1 MANNASALKRIRK
14 TQAQTQRNRA
24 VKSRVKT
31 HRKKVLAALAAG
43 DKAGAE
49 QAYREFASIADKAGR
64 KNVIHKNAAARLKSA
79 MASRL
84 KASS

>member
-43 DKAGAE
+43 DKAGA
-49 QAYREFASIADKAGR
+49 DR
-64 KNVIHKNAAARLKSA
+64 KSTGGELGSGTCFVSLHLLTAKLMKRLVNFSN
-79 MASRL
+79 RL
-84 KASS
+84 